1 MTTGVLVV
9 TGASRGIGASVA
21 RLGAAAGYKVC
32 VNYNAAGDKAAEVV
46 DVITRA
52 GGDAIAV
59 QADVAVEADVVR
71 LFEEVDARLGAVTA
85 LVNNA
90 GILGGAFR
98 VDACEAGVLERLWAT
113 NITGCFLCAREA
125 LRRMS
130 TRHGGRGGAIVN
142 VSSLAGKAGGRDLR
156 THYAASK
163 GAVNAF
169 TLGLAKEVAGEGIRV
184 NAVLPGI
191 TDTDIHA
198 PYGGRERLE
207 QLAPSVPMGRYA
219 HPDEVGHAVVWLLS
233 DQASYITGALLD
245 ITGGR

>member
-1 MTTGVLVV
+1 MTGVLVV

-21 RLGAAAGYKVC
+21 RLGAAAGYRVC
-32 VNYNAAGDKAAEVV
+32 VNYRDAADKAGEVI
-46 DVITRA
+46 DGIRA
-52 GGDAIAV
+52 GGGTAIAV
-59 QADVAVEADVVR
+59 QGDVAVEADVVG
-71 LFEEVDARLGAVTA
+71 LFEAVDAELGPVTT

-90 GILGGAFR
+90 GVLGGAFR
-98 VDACEAGVLERLWAT
+98 VDECEADVLTRLWAT

-125 LRRMS
+125 VRRMS
-130 TRHGGRGGAIVN
+130 LRHGGRGGAIVN
-142 VSSLAGKAGGRDLR
+142 VSSLAGKAGGLGLR
-156 THYAASK
+156 VAYASSK
-163 GAVNAF
+163 GALNAF

-207 QLAPSVPMGRYA
+207 QLAPTVPLGRYA
-219 HPDEVGHAVVWLLS
+219 HPDEVGHAVIWLLS